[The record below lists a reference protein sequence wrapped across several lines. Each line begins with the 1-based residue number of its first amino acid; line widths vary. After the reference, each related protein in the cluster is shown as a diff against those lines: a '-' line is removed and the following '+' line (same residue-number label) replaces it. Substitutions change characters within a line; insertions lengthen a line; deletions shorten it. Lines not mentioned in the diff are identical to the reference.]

1 MEKKGNWWM
10 GMAKWLSAGLLLL
23 AVLVGSAWT
32 GISQAKKN
40 LPAWAGD
47 APGALRG
54 DELVIGSDGQVIYLA
69 EQNQRIKDFFIRY
82 RSVEE
87 RLKADVDKAGVRR
100 LSSEVKIK
108 VNRRDAGTVSV
119 EVLSGSLNGEAF
131 WMPVTQLSAGKKT
144 EDLPL
149 IKDDK

>member
-1 MEKKGNWWM
+1 MDGHFPGEKKPARLG
-10 GMAKWLSAGLLLL
+10 GGCA
-23 AVLVGSAWT
+23 GSAE
-32 GISQAKKN
+32 
-40 LPAWAGD
+40 
-47 APGALRG
+47 G
-54 DELVIGSDGQVIYLA
+54 DELVIGGDGQVIYLA

-100 LSSEVKIK
+100 LSSEMKVR

-149 IKDDK
+149 IKNDK

>member
-1 MEKKGNWWM
+1 MENTGNKWM
-10 GMAKWLSAGLLLL
+10 RAVKWLSAGLLFV
-23 AVLVGSAWT
+23 AVLVASAWS
-32 GISQAKKN
+32 GISLAKKN

-54 DELVIGSDGQVIYLA
+54 DELVIGGEDQAIYLA
-69 EQNQRIKDFFIRY
+69 EQNQRIKDFFNRY

-87 RLKADVDKAGVRR
+87 RLEADADEAEVLR
-100 LSSEVKIK
+100 LTSEVKIR

-149 IKDDK
+149 IKDDR

>member
-1 MEKKGNWWM
+1 M
-10 GMAKWLSAGLLLL
+10 GTSGDILMKSGKWLIVMVLFVA
-23 AVLVGSAWT
+23 ALVGGAW
-32 GISQAKKN
+32 GGVSLAKKN
-40 LPAWAGD
+40 LPGWVGD
-47 APGALRG
+47 APGVLRG
-54 DELVIGSDGQVIYLA
+54 DELVIGGDGQMIYLA

-82 RSVEE
+82 RGVDE
-87 RLKADVDKAGVRR
+87 RLLADVDEAEVRR
-100 LSSEVKIK
+100 LSSEVKIR

>member
-1 MEKKGNWWM
+1 MEKTGNGWV
-10 GMAKWLSAGLLLL
+10 GMVKWSSAGLLFV
-23 AVLVGSAWT
+23 AVLAGSAWT

-54 DELVIGSDGQVIYLA
+54 DELVIGGDGQVIYLA

-82 RSVEE
+82 RSEEE
-87 RLKADVDKAGVRR
+87 RLKADVDKAEVRR
-100 LSSEVKIK
+100 LSSEVKIR